1 MAKKSFWP
9 LGIILVYGLFFLFLI
24 GFLIFSRFQN
34 RDLVVRDYYEQ
45 DQIYQQQIERVKRTR
60 NLAEK
65 IKINYDRVNQ
75 QITLQFPVEWNPST
89 ISGQIH
95 FFRPSEAKLDR
106 MIPLNIS
113 KDRIQITD
121 LRHFA
126 RGLWRMKIYWNFDG
140 NEYYQEEVFTI
151 E

>member
-60 NLAEK
+60 NLADK

-75 QITLQFPVEWNPST
+75 QITLQFPVEWNPSA

-95 FFRPSEAKLDR
+95 FFRPAEAKLDR
-106 MIPLNIS
+106 MIPLNLS
-113 KDRIQITD
+113 EQGVQSTD
-121 LRHFA
+121 LRQFA
-126 RGLWRMKIYWNFDG
+126 RGLWRMKIHWDVDG
-140 NEYYQEEVFTI
+140 VEYYQEEVFI
-151 E
+151 VE

>member
-60 NLAEK
+60 NLADK
-65 IKINYDRVNQ
+65 IKINYDRANQ
-75 QITLQFPVEWNPST
+75 QITLQFPVEWDPAT
-89 ISGQIH
+89 ITGQIH
-95 FFRPSEAKLDR
+95 FFRPAEAKLDR
-106 MIPLNIS
+106 MIPLNLS
-113 KDRIQITD
+113 EQGVQSTD
-121 LRHFA
+121 LRQFA
-126 RGLWRMKIYWNFDG
+126 RGLWRMKIHWDVDG
-140 NEYYQEEVFTI
+140 VEYYQEEVFI
-151 E
+151 VE

>member
-45 DQIYQQQIERVKRTR
+45 DQIYQQQIDRVKRTR

-65 IKINYDRVNQ
+65 IKITYERDNGQV
-75 QITLQFPVEWNPST
+75 TLQFPIEWNLSGMTGT
-89 ISGQIH
+89 IH
-95 FFRPSEAKLDR
+95 LYRPAEAKMDR
-106 MIPLNIS
+106 KIPLSIS
-113 KDRIQITD
+113 ENGMQVLD
-121 LRHFA
+121 LDHLA
-126 RGLWRMKIYWNFDG
+126 QGLWRMKIYWNLDG
-140 NEYYQEEVFTI
+140 KEYYQEEVFTI
-151 E
+151 N